1 MEKIEVHLL
10 HPCYECHKF
19 FSSPLSVIRHI
30 NTIHGVK
37 INRRKSGKNSPSSK
51 AYIYVKS
58 QSDSCITHYAC
69 PSCWFHC
76 SENFDVFSHH
86 VTTNH
91 VQLASNSDDNEEMME
106 TEKGDLEETVELN
119 PVKNDK
125 EATTD
130 NKNREEKTEEIL
142 CILNDLITNF
152 KNLMSDGGKEK
163 TFM

>member
-1 MEKIEVHLL
+1 
-10 HPCYECHKF
+10 
-19 FSSPLSVIRHI
+19 
-30 NTIHGVK
+30 
-37 INRRKSGKNSPSSK
+37 
-51 AYIYVKS
+51 
-58 QSDSCITHYAC
+58 
-69 PSCWFHC
+69 
-76 SENFDVFSHH
+76 
-86 VTTNH
+86 
-91 VQLASNSDDNEEMME
+91 MME